1 MVSETIISVRHPFEA
16 SWIVTGSVGEGIR
29 MDATI
34 INPFLTAAIDVYADM
49 FGIQANPGTPFLL
62 EEEGKHRWDISGL
75 LGVTGDYSGIVCFRL
90 HRILA
95 DKLLVKSGIETKNEK
110 ERQETVYGMI
120 GEITNIISG
129 NAASH
134 INHANIEIS
143 PPAVIM
149 GENHKIAWPSSMP
162 VIGIPFSTSS
172 GPFEVDV
179 CFRKKT
185 V

>member
-1 MVSETIISVRHPFEA
+1 
-16 SWIVTGSVGEGIR
+16 
-29 MDATI
+29 MDANI
-34 INPFLTAAIDVYADM
+34 INPFLTAAIEVYKDM
-49 FGIQANPGTPFLL
+49 FGILANPGVPFLL

-75 LGVTGDYSGIVCFRL
+75 LGVTGDYSGIMCFRL
-90 HRILA
+90 HKILA
-95 DKLLVKSGIETKNEK
+95 DKLLVKSGIETKTEK
-110 ERQETVYGMI
+110 ERQETVYEMI

-134 INHANIEIS
+134 IFHANIKIS

-149 GENHKIAWPSSMP
+149 GENHKIAWPKTMP
-162 VIGIPFSTSS
+162 VIGIPFSTFS

-179 CFRKKT
+179 CFRKNM